1 MGSRSWTLLGHPQAA
16 AGRLKLFSIV
26 SRAQRHHS
34 IVQDDLTDLLAKLAH
49 AQQREPLRLQP
60 GSDYLQSLL
69 TDRWAQAHPQS
80 VCEERREKHELVAER
95 KQIRDLEKELAGAAS

>member
-16 AGRLKLFSIV
+16 TGRLKLFSIV
-26 SRAQRHHS
+26 SSAHRHHW
-34 IVQDDLTDLLAKLAH
+34 IVQDYLTDVLAKLAH
-49 AQQREPLRLQP
+49 ARQREPHLLQP

-80 VCEERREKHELVAER
+80 VCQERREEQELVAER
-95 KQIRDLEKELAGAAS
+95 KQIRGWEKERAGAAS